1 MPEQK
6 TKLTPQSVTQFLN
19 QVEDEQ
25 KREDSFEL
33 VEMMGKVTG
42 QKPVMWGA
50 SIVGFGQYHYKYA
63 SGHEGDSCLTGFS
76 PRKQS
81 ISVYITAGFE
91 ESQDLLKK
99 LGKYKTSV
107 GCLYIKKLADV
118 DRAVLEKLIERS
130 VKTLKERYS

>member
-6 TKLTPQSVTQFLN
+6 TKPTPQSVTQFLN

-33 VEMMGKVTG
+33 VEMMEKVTG

>member
-6 TKLTPQSVTQFLN
+6 TKPTPQSVTQFLN